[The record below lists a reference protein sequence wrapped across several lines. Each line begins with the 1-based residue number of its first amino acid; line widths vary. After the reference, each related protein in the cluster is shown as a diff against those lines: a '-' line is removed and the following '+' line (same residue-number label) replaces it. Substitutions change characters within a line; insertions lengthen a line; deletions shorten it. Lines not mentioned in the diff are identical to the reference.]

1 MPRVQQVVQPI
12 QVDYV
17 CEECG
22 KGHYRLYRSKPM
34 MDPPEYLH
42 KCDECGDSK
51 CFNETYPC
59 IRYAPERDL
68 LNLDDY
74 VQQT

>member
-1 MPRVQQVVQPI
+1 MPRVQQAVRPI

-17 CEECG
+17 
-22 KGHYRLYRSKPM
+22 
-34 MDPPEYLH
+34 
-42 KCDECGDSK
+42 CDECGDSK

-68 LNLDDY
+68 LNLDSY